1 MRTDSSQ
8 LASPWLLSDKA
19 FKVSLMIFNSPSVC
33 NAGLT
38 SNIPGQ
44 VTSKTN
50 HGYQEPPKNHRIW
63 SLRILI
69 TTMRTFTK
77 TKTAT
82 QIDQNFAERD
92 YLWTNNSWFRNMYP
106 PTIKHRLLENPH
118 EKNDV
123 FPATIHLGHGEK
135 SQPSASGTSRGRT
148 SLKNQWISVIAS
160 WGDLLEYN
168 GVYIY
173 YNIYICYNIIII
185 YIYYIII
192 IL

>member
-1 MRTDSSQ
+1 
-8 LASPWLLSDKA
+8 
-19 FKVSLMIFNSPSVC
+19 
-33 NAGLT
+33 
-38 SNIPGQ
+38 
-44 VTSKTN
+44 
-50 HGYQEPPKNHRIW
+50 
-63 SLRILI
+63 
-69 TTMRTFTK
+69 
-77 TKTAT
+77 
-82 QIDQNFAERD
+82 
-92 YLWTNNSWFRNMYP
+92 MYP

-173 YNIYICYNIIII
+173 IYYNYTLYIIYYILYIIHYILYIIYYILYIIYQILYNIL
-185 YIYYIII
+185 YIYYIYTYWRLLEYKWIFHGVFLMVCMTSDVLGGI
-192 IL
+192 FHNVRLTTHGT

>member
-1 MRTDSSQ
+1 
-8 LASPWLLSDKA
+8 
-19 FKVSLMIFNSPSVC
+19 
-33 NAGLT
+33 
-38 SNIPGQ
+38 
-44 VTSKTN
+44 
-50 HGYQEPPKNHRIW
+50 
-63 SLRILI
+63 
-69 TTMRTFTK
+69 
-77 TKTAT
+77 
-82 QIDQNFAERD
+82 
-92 YLWTNNSWFRNMYP
+92 MYP

-173 YNIYICYNIIII
+173 YNIYIYVIILLYIYIIYNNNIITYIYILLYII
-185 YIYYIII
+185 YILYILYYIYYIYYINYNI
-192 IL
+192 YNIYNIY